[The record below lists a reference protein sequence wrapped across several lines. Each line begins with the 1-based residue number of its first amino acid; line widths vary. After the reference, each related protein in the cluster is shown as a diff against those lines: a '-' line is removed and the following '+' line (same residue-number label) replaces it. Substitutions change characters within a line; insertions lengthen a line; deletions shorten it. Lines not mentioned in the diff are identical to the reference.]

1 MTAAVRYDGPAELRT
16 RGTLLV
22 IPGRGESQATY
33 NRLASRLAA
42 DSYHVRVL
50 PAPVIDDADVVD
62 SLNGY
67 ATVVADEV
75 DAETVRP
82 LVLIGSDTGA
92 LVAAGILPILEAA
105 EVSPEAVVLAGL
117 PGRGR
122 LQNGAWQ
129 DELVVRTQ
137 CHVHQGVLTEDAA
150 VVRGTLSAAVPVEL
164 FDRAELETSAAHH
177 VVLHGDEDP
186 LAEYE
191 EVAQFVKGKPSAQLS
206 VVVGAHHDV
215 LNDIYHRAVSAA
227 IVTFLERLRGSTSLD
242 PIVRVEYS
250 AWSAG

>member
-1 MTAAVRYDGPAELRT
+1 VSAVRYDGPAGLRT

-33 NRLASRLAA
+33 HRLAGRLAA

-50 PAPVIDDADVVD
+50 PAPAVDDADVAG
-62 SLNGY
+62 SLAAY
-67 ATVVADEV
+67 AEVITREV
-75 DAETVRP
+75 DAESVLP

-92 LVAAGILPILEAA
+92 LVAAGVLPILDAG
-105 EVSPEAVVLAGL
+105 EVQPAAVVLAGI

-122 LQNGAWQ
+122 LQQGEWQ

-137 CHVHQGVLTEDAA
+137 CHVHQGVLTDDAN
-150 VVRGTLSAAVPVEL
+150 VVRGTLSVAVPTEL
-164 FDRAELETSAAHH
+164 FEHAEQESSTVHH

-191 EVAQFVKGKPSAQLS
+191 EVAQFVKGKPSAQLA
-206 VVVGAHHDV
+206 VVVGGHHDV
-215 LNDIYHRAVSAA
+215 LNDIYHRSVSAA

-250 AWSAG
+250 AWTAG

>member
-1 MTAAVRYDGPAELRT
+1 MSAVRYDGPAGLRT
-16 RGTLLV
+16 RGTVLV

-50 PAPVIDDADVVD
+50 PPPALDADDVAGSLDSYAAVVT
-62 SLNGY
+62 S
-67 ATVVADEV
+67 EV
-75 DAETVRP
+75 DAETVHP

-92 LVAAGILPILEAA
+92 LVAAGILPIVEAA
-105 EVSPEAVVLAGL
+105 DVLPAAVVLAGI

-122 LQNGAWQ
+122 SQQSAWQ

-137 CHVHQGVLTEDAA
+137 CHVHQGVLTDDPT
-150 VVRGTLSAAVPVEL
+150 VVRGALATAAPTEL
-164 FDRAELETSAAHH
+164 FDQAEKESSAAHH

-191 EVAQFVKGKPSAQLS
+191 EVAQFVKGKPSAQLA

-215 LNDIYHRAVSAA
+215 LNDIYHRAVAA
-227 IVTFLERLRGSTSLD
+227 AVVTFFERLRGGPSLD

-250 AWSAG
+250 SWTAG